1 MTAKESNLAFALH
14 NYAGIPG
21 TIVCGWISTKF
32 FKGRCAPPNIIFM
45 GAVLL
50 GTILYWQAGNIAGNM
65 AADAATAEVISK
77 SLIYFALILIG
88 FCIYGPVALV
98 SIQALNLVPKNAA
111 GTAAGF
117 VGLFGYLLGDAILS
131 KLLMGSVAQSSGWG
145 VTFILLCAASVI
157 AMLLCILTIRSE
169 K

>member
-50 GTILYWQAGNIAGNM
+50 GTLVYWQAGNIAGLRCCLP
-65 AADAATAEVISK
+65 ASK
-77 SLIYFALILIG
+77 RVFREG
-88 FCIYGPVALV
+88 QRP
-98 SIQALNLVPKNAA
+98 
-111 GTAAGF
+111 
-117 VGLFGYLLGDAILS
+117 
-131 KLLMGSVAQSSGWG
+131 
-145 VTFILLCAASVI
+145 
-157 AMLLCILTIRSE
+157 
-169 K
+169 